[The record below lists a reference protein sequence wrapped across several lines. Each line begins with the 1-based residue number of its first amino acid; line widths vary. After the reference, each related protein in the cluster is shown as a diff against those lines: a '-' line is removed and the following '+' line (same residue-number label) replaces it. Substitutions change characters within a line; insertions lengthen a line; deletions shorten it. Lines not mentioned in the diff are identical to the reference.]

1 MIIFID
7 EATLDYDEF
16 VEGDMTPEG
25 LQGGETDYETE
36 RI

>member
-1 MIIFID
+1 MIFIE

-16 VEGDMTPEG
+16 GEGDMAPED
-25 LQGGETDYETE
+25 LKGEEADYERE

>member
-16 VEGDMTPEG
+16 VEGDMAPED
-25 LQGGETDYETE
+25 LKGEEADYETE